1 MMIGEISFCDQ
12 IGFNIKTDE
21 TKRYILDNLQRRY
34 GLKII
39 TKHFDKYEDRMLEIF
54 QKRPHLLCVR
64 SNGNP
69 YYLCL
74 TRLNFMNYCI
84 FIDKKIQQGYSYPRM
99 IISHFQ
105 FDDTLFNDTI
115 FDGEMVKM
123 NDGSWSFLLNDMV
136 VLRGVHLTEHN
147 LVKRINMLYDVLS
160 KSFVPDAND
169 ISRLGVK
176 RFFRYDESLDIIH
189 KHINDVQYSCRGI
202 YFKPLFLKFK
212 DILINFNDDLVK
224 KVERTKYKHVKSFIM
239 HEDTSKLKDIDTMS
253 VSSDDSSN
261 ASSKASSLTPVCVT
275 DGTVPCRHK
284 QPQQQMQADNV
295 TCKQLHTRKTNLPD
309 VYEVFD
315 MNMISI
321 GYASVP
327 SLKISKFLRET
338 FRNKNIVDTVIM
350 SYTYSDK
357 HQKWTPVV
365 V

>member
-21 TKRYILDNLQRRY
+21 TKRYILDRLQQKY

-39 TKHFDKYEDRMLEIF
+39 TKHFDKYEERMLDVF
-54 QKRPHLLCVR
+54 KKRPHLLCVR

-69 YYLCL
+69 YFLCL

-99 IISHFQ
+99 IICHFK
-105 FDDTLFNDTI
+105 FDDSLFNDTI

-123 NDGSWSFLLNDMV
+123 NDGSWSFLMNDLI
-136 VLRGVHLTEHN
+136 VLKGVHLTEHN
-147 LVKRINMLYDVLS
+147 LVKRINMLYDVLA
-160 KSFVPDAND
+160 KAFVPDSND

-176 RFFRYDESLDIIH
+176 RLFKYDESLDIIN
-189 KHINDVQYSCRGI
+189 KHINEVQYSCRGI

-224 KVERTKYKHVKSFIM
+224 KVERTKYKHMKSFIM
-239 HEDTSKLKDIDTMS
+239 HEDSNKLKDVDTIS
-253 VSSDDSSN
+253 VSSNDSN
-261 ASSKASSLTPVCVT
+261 EGSSKASSSF
-275 DGTVPCRHK
+275 DVPISQQPSQPSQQEKHSTHK
-284 QPQQQMQADNV
+284 HYN
-295 TCKQLHTRKTNLPD
+295 TRKTNLPD
-309 VYEVFD
+309 VYEIFD
-315 MNMISI
+315 NNMVSV
-321 GYASVP
+321 GFASVP

-338 FRNKNIVDTVIM
+338 FKNKNIIDTV
-350 SYTYSDK
+350 SLPYTYSNK